1 MQFAAITSGQR
12 GLDVHIAGDLA
23 QKILSGTLKAGDVLP
38 SEVELCSHFG
48 VSRTA
53 VREALKLLS
62 SKGLIESRPKLG
74 THVRDR
80 TYWNLL
86 DVQLLEWMQGIESTA
101 EMYQQFLDFRE
112 AIEPQAARLAALHA
126 TQAQRTELSLLFRE
140 MIAVCAASK
149 FDLAR
154 WLEADSAFH
163 RLIFHST
170 DNCFYIPFGNLLE
183 TIFKCFF
190 TWPSSAQDIFLD
202 EHRKIYEA
210 IMIGDA
216 DAAHRAS
223 MNLMLNSTQPRL

>member
-62 SKGLIESRPKLG
+62 SKGLLESRPKLG

-101 EMYQQFLDFRE
+101 EMYQ
-112 AIEPQAARLAALHA
+112 
-126 TQAQRTELSLLFRE
+126 
-140 MIAVCAASK
+140 
-149 FDLAR
+149 
-154 WLEADSAFH
+154 
-163 RLIFHST
+163 
-170 DNCFYIPFGNLLE
+170 
-183 TIFKCFF
+183 
-190 TWPSSAQDIFLD
+190 
-202 EHRKIYEA
+202 
-210 IMIGDA
+210 
-216 DAAHRAS
+216 
-223 MNLMLNSTQPRL
+223 